1 MGSAVLA
8 AYGPRMDTR
17 SPSLLLS
24 VVLVALTGVA
34 ALFVAVLLLAVASGA
49 IPLLAGGVHPFVW
62 ILAAVALAFGV
73 AGVLAATGLWQ
84 RLAWAWPLAAGVL
97 LVGTLGAV
105 IAIATS
111 GPQLPTL
118 LGLAMVA
125 VGLAAVAAPDTR
137 RALAI

>member
-1 MGSAVLA
+1 MGGAGA
-8 AYGPRMDTR
+8 ASYGRLMNTR
-17 SPSLLLS
+17 STSLLLA

-34 ALFVAVLLLAVASGA
+34 ALFVGVLLIAVAAGA

-62 ILAAVALAFGV
+62 MVAAAAVGFGV
-73 AGVLAATGLWQ
+73 AAVVAAIGLWRQ
-84 RLAWAWPLAAGVL
+84 LAWAWPLAAGVQ

-105 IAIATS
+105 IAVATS

-125 VGLAAVAAPDTR
+125 VGSIAVFAPDTR

>member
-1 MGSAVLA
+1 MGRDRPAS
-8 AYGPRMDTR
+8 YGRPMHSR
-17 SPSLLLS
+17 STSLLLS

-34 ALFVAVLLLAVASGA
+34 ALFVAVLLIAVAAGA

-62 ILAAVALAFGV
+62 VVAAAAVVFGV
-73 AGVLAATGLWQ
+73 TGVVAAVGLWR
-84 RLAWAWPLAAGVL
+84 RLAWAWPLAAGVQ

-105 IAIATS
+105 IAIDSS

-125 VGLAAVAAPDTR
+125 VGLAAVVAPDTR
-137 RALAI
+137 RGLAV